1 MQRMAHREI
10 RARVF
15 RPVIE
20 DGEPVDSGNQVF
32 RHEFYYTQGQLD
44 DLQRKKAQAEKDK
57 SR

>member
-15 RPVIE
+15 RPILE
-20 DGEPVDSGNQVF
+20 EGEPIDSGNQVF

-44 DLQRKKAQAEKDK
+44 DLKRKKALAEQEN